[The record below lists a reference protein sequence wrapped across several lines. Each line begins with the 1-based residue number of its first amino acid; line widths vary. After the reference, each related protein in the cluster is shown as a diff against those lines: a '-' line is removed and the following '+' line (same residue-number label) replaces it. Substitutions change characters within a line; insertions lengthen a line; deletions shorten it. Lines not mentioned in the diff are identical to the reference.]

1 MIKRELV
8 QVNTGMRSLDN
19 TEKANYKTISDNYF
33 PVDTAIVMRDLSKKI
48 RFTSNN
54 FERQTVR
61 RIRRLN
67 R

>member
-33 PVDTAIVMRDLSKKI
+33 PVDAAIVMRDLSKKSDLQVTI
-48 RFTSNN
+48 
-54 FERQTVR
+54 
-61 RIRRLN
+61 LN
-67 R
+67 DRP